1 METDGTIDPSFFT
14 VYGIEQTV
22 SGFVGANRLGG
33 SSGSDIHYQ
42 QDDGDN
48 SDDSDGDYTIEV
60 GLVELDLGE
69 ALTKTIE
76 YGVDKMLEGIA
87 ALIDTFNQYILGVPA
102 PGDPT
107 EVSTWMS
114 PGHPWPA
121 VYGVYGIMSALA
133 IALLTPSFM
142 VATDTVDPQRRRARL
157 AELGKA
163 AFFILLGVP
172 VVAFCLHFGNELS
185 QVIAPS
191 GYEFVSSSSGIG
203 DLGLGLIFG
212 AILLW
217 AKGTVVGLGILMSII
232 IYMSVYIMVAFWP
245 FFWAL
250 RVQPQADLQSVG
262 IVGISVLPL
271 LIALRFSQSG
281 ILRLIHQLPYGSL
294 GGTAFKLLAITSGLV
309 IALLALP
316 YLFLTKLI
324 PRSIIL
330 TGERMINDNS
340 GGGGAGLTTGRGG
353 GGGQSSGGGGG
364 GSPPPDAPAGRTRK
378 SLGQPGVTSE
388 SPDNNSSFKNNDK
401 RNITGIPGNS
411 PKGGSSTQ
419 GYSRDSTQTSSNDT
433 NGDDTEDTDDD
444 QIGATSE
451 NPNR

>member
-1 METDGTIDPSFFT
+1 MGTDGTVDPSFFT
-14 VYGIEQTV
+14 VYGMEKTV
-22 SGFVGANRLGG
+22 SGFVGANSLGG
-33 SSGSDIHYQ
+33 SSGGDIHYQ
-42 QDDGDN
+42 QDDGGD
-48 SDDSDGDYTIEV
+48 SDDSDDDYTIEV

-69 ALTKTIE
+69 ALTKMIE
-76 YGVDKMLEGIA
+76 YGVDKMLAGIA

-142 VATDTVDPQRRRARL
+142 VATDTVDPQQRRSRL
-157 AELGKA
+157 VELGKA

-191 GYEFVSSSSGIG
+191 GYEFISSSSGIG

-217 AKGTVVGLGILMSII
+217 VKGTVVGIGILMSIM
-232 IYMSVYIMVAFWP
+232 IYMSVYIIVAFWP

-262 IVGISVLPL
+262 IVGISILPL

-281 ILRLIHQLPYGSL
+281 ILRLVHQLPYDSL
-294 GGTAFKLLAITSGLV
+294 GGTAFKLLAITAGLV

-330 TGERMINDNS
+330 TGERMINNNS
-340 GGGGAGLTTGRGG
+340 GGGGA
-353 GGGQSSGGGGG
+353 GQSSGGGGG
-364 GSPPPDAPAGRTRK
+364 GSPPPPDAPAGRTRR
-378 SLGQPGVTSE
+378 SVGQTGVTSE
-388 SPDNNSSFKNNDK
+388 SPDSHSSFKTDNQKNV
-401 RNITGIPGNS
+401 IGFPGNS
-411 PKGGSSTQ
+411 PNGGSSSQ
-419 GYSRDSTQTSSNDT
+419 GYSRDSTQTSSNDI
-433 NGDDTEDTDDD
+433 NGDDTEETDDD